1 MTDMLHRG
9 HGWSVPNAGHSKA
22 ALHRGPQWVR
32 VSEMRRGD
40 RFVEVFLGESQTF
53 LALED
58 AQPWSSADQPPGHRF
73 KALGDRGPQVFYCAT
88 GWESYGPQLY
98 RLPSPETAGE
108 APGAGAGRD
117 QGDRVAK
124 VAVTM
129 AVGSGT
135 PEIVILAQNT
145 LWVRGLQSALE
156 GLGSVVGWTV
166 REWREHAS
174 HCGLRTAPRLVVHHC
189 AEAGGGAA
197 RADARL
203 VRELRDRWPGA
214 TWLSITDV
222 PSGPN
227 NAADQRL
234 PQATPVEALR
244 AAVQTLLAGGQDV
257 AGP

>member
-1 MTDMLHRG
+1 MSNPWFPWWRRPAPETSRPEAPTLAEPRA
-9 HGWSVPNAGHSKA
+9 VA
-22 ALHRGPQWVR
+22 

-58 AQPWSSADQPPGHRF
+58 AQPWSSAEQPPGHRF

-108 APGAGAGRD
+108 APGAGAVRD

-135 PEIVILAQNT
+135 TEIVILAQNT

-156 GLGSVVGWTV
+156 GLGSAVGWTV

-174 HCGLRTAPRLVVHHC
+174 YCGLRTAPRLVVHHC
-189 AEAGGGAA
+189 AEAAGGAA

-203 VRELRDRWPGA
+203 VGELRDRWPGA

-227 NAADQRL
+227 DAADQRL

-244 AAVQTLLAGGQDV
+244 AAVQTLLAGGQGV